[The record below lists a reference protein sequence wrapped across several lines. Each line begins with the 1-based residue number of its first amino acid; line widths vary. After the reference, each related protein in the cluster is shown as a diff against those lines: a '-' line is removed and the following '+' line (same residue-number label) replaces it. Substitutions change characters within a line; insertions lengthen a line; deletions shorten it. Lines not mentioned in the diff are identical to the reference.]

1 MPLAIEAPCGP
12 YQRNL
17 RYAAAN
23 CDEYTRCFSLKWG
36 FKVINTG
43 WLKHVAKTVVL

>member
-17 RYAAAN
+17 RYAVAD
-23 CDEYTRCFSLKWG
+23 CGEDTRCFSLKWG
-36 FKVINTG
+36 CKVINTG
-43 WLKHVAKTVVL
+43 RLKHVAKTIVR